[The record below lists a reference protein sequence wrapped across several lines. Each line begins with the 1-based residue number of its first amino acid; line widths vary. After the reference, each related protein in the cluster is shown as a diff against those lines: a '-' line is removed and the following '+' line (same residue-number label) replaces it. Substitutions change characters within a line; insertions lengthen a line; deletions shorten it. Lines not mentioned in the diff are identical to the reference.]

1 MGMVLFHKT
10 MSHVLNWSSMLQVT
24 NVGST
29 LMKGIATNK
38 MWGELCIDELL
49 QNGPGQFTFE
59 LCV

>member
-1 MGMVLFHKT
+1 
-10 MSHVLNWSSMLQVT
+10 MLQVT